1 VLSGSARELCGLS
14 RPQQRQ
20 RMFSGDLAYATRAF
34 AVATMLQPSPGEAA
48 AAEAPHWA
56 LEQILWDPDEMV
68 RGSLRRVV
76 HAARGCFV
84 CMPPYRCSRLL
95 LRCA

>member
-1 VLSGSARELCGLS
+1 VLCGSAREPCGLS

-34 AVATMLQPSPGEAA
+34 AVATMLQPSQAEAA

-56 LEQILWDPDEMV
+56 LEQILWDPVEMV
-68 RGSLRRVV
+68 RGPLRRSGR
-76 HAARGCFV
+76 AARGYSL
-84 CMPPYRCSRLL
+84 P
-95 LRCA
+95 